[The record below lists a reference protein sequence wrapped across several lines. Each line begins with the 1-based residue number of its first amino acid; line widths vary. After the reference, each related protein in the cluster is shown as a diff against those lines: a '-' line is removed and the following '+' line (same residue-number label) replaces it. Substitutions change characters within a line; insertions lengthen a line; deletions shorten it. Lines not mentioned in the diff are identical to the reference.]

1 MHKLNLCHNHEKK
14 QSYARQEG
22 ERRLLEYISELESE
36 YKKAGSGVGAD
47 TSVLERRKEIAEPIR
62 RLLGEY
68 IDPRISF
75 LLTVSRVS
83 DLAYQRKFLS
93 QVKEIGFIWVL

>member
-1 MHKLNLCHNHEKK
+1 MFLINMLNTIQTKRNNLLLG
-14 QSYARQEG
+14 EG
-22 ERRLLEYISELESE
+22 ERRLLEYLSELESE
-36 YKKAGSGVGAD
+36 YKRAGSGVGAD

-68 IDPRISF
+68 IDPRMSF

-83 DLAYQRKFLS
+83 DLAYQRKFYHKL
-93 QVKEIGFIWVL
+93 KKLD